1 MFTSWGVETTKKFT
15 VAEIETALHC
25 LDTGRYGMVLRAK
38 GIVACVD
45 GGWIHFDYVPEED
58 NIRMGSAA
66 VAGKLC
72 VIGSKLDESAVA
84 KLFGV

>member
-15 VAEIETALHC
+15 IAQIEAALHS
-25 LDTGRYGMVLRAK
+25 LDTGRFGMVLRAK

-45 GGWIHFDYVPEED
+45 GGWIHFDYVPEEH
-58 NIRMGSAA
+58 NVRMGSASIM
-66 VAGKLC
+66 GKLC
-72 VIGSKLDESAVA
+72 VIGSQLAESDIV